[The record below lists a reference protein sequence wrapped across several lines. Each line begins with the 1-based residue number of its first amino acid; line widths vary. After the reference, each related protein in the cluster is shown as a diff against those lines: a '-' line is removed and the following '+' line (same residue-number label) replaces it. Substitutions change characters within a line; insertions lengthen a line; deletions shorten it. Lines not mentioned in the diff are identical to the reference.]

1 MPAGSG
7 GQIALF
13 SVGSLYT
20 EVTSALLS
28 TAQWTNFVSES
39 VEHNLAEIQ
48 EGSITGYKARP
59 PSYKGT
65 DSGAGDI
72 QLEPNP
78 NALGMFLRAVFGQS
92 SGTVLTA
99 AGSWGAADG
108 NSQHSPPGYPAGR
121 AVVHHRFVPRQTSY
135 EDRSFLPPHGL
146 MLYKDVGSAF
156 VHMGAVF
163 PSIDLNIQAGQLAK
177 ATVSMMSREVTRFSR
192 ISSVAA
198 LRNPGGRPWT
208 WDQTSIQVGSA
219 GGLAAYDK
227 FQSLAIKFETP
238 IEGVLL
244 LDGTKR
250 YGEFQTNG
258 FQMVDVS
265 GTMSFR
271 DQAEYDRFIEYETQ
285 FMRVTLTNV
294 NTAQL
299 RLGNPSSAWFYQLA
313 IDVPALKFTSWS
325 TPIQGPNRLTTTF
338 KANGEFDVNSL
349 YQIEARLINTTSVY
363 A

>member
-13 SVGSLYT
+13 SVGSLYAD
-20 EVTSALLS
+20 VTSALLS

-78 NALGMFLRAVFGQS
+78 NAMGMFMRGVFGQS
-92 SGTVLTA
+92 SGTVLTE
-99 AGSWGAADG
+99 GNSWGAGSASLQG
-108 NSQHSPPGYPAGR
+108 NPPGYLGSRP
-121 AVVHHRFVPRQTSY
+121 VVQHRFVPRQTAF
-135 EDRSFLPPHGL
+135 EDRCFQPPHGL

-156 VHMGAVF
+156 IHMGAIF
-163 PSIDLNIQAGQLAK
+163 TAMEFNIQAGQLAK
-177 ATVSMMSREVTRFSR
+177 STVTMMSRAVTRHAR

-208 WDQTSIQVGSA
+208 WDQTSVQVGSA
-219 GGLAAYDK
+219 GGLASFDK
-227 FQSLAIKFETP
+227 FQTLSVKFETP
-238 IEGVLL
+238 MEGVLL

-258 FQMVDVS
+258 FQAVDVN

-271 DQAEYDRFIEYETQ
+271 DQTEYDAFIAYETR
-285 FMRVTLTNV
+285 FMRLTLTNV
-294 NTAQL
+294 NTAAL
-299 RLGNPSSAWFYQLA
+299 TLGNPASAWFYQLA

-338 KANGEFDVNSL
+338 KGTGEFDTSSL
-349 YQIEARLINTTSVY
+349 YQIEARLINTVSAY
-363 A
+363 I